1 MARHRRSVPRLPAR
15 QELILELLIGRRE
28 MYGLELVAASRGRL
42 KRGTV
47 YVTLGRMEE
56 KGYIRSHLEDAPP
69 DAGGLPRRLYEA
81 TPLGRRVLD
90 AWAQVARLLPEL
102 AR

>member
-1 MARHRRSVPRLPAR
+1 VPRRRTIPRLSAK
-15 QELILELLIGRRE
+15 ETLVLEMLVERRE

-47 YVTLGRMEE
+47 YVTLGRMAD
-56 KGYIRSHLEDAPP
+56 KGYVRSRLEGAPP
-69 DAGGLPRRLYEA
+69 DAGGLPRRVYEA
-81 TPLGRRVLD
+81 TPLGHRLLE
-90 AWAQVARLLPEL
+90 AHAHLARLLPEF